1 MIKSQGPSCTDAEN
15 LVIIGLFSM
24 WAVSLCVSICFGSGT
39 KKVFWIASLSASLHV
54 IWRVLAENR
63 VKLVSWFS
71 QLVFASRFPAGSVF
85 TEMKNEPGPLLC
97 CHLQWNTWGETE
109 VSPLT
114 ACECFDRDSMLRLT
128 ALRAEITL
136 CTLSALSCFWKV
148 LDRSGT
154 MTSAVQKTVS
164 ARQISWD
171 PFFFNALYKSLCG
184 RKKWHKN
191 TPHKCIQETMS
202 TSASESTPSIL
213 REEITVHNNNI
224 CGLSWETYSSFL
236 EKGNV

>member
-15 LVIIGLFSM
+15 LVIIGLFPM

-54 IWRVLAENR
+54 IWRVSAENR

-114 ACECFDRDSMLRLT
+114 ARECFDRDSMLRLT
-128 ALRAEITL
+128 S
-136 CTLSALSCFWKV
+136 LSVLMFLKSARQKRNHDERCSGKQLV
-148 LDRSGT
+148 LDRYPGIPSSLMHYINLSVEEKNDT
-154 MTSAVQKTVS
+154 RTHRTSAYRKQCQ
-164 ARQISWD
+164 RQRQSQRQV
-171 PFFFNALYKSLCG
+171 FYG
-184 RKKWHKN
+184 KK
-191 TPHKCIQETMS
+191 
-202 TSASESTPSIL
+202 
-213 REEITVHNNNI
+213 
-224 CGLSWETYSSFL
+224 
-236 EKGNV
+236 